1 MIPRRTRDKKFVSV
15 EFELKIGESS
25 RLGKKVARLSL
36 TIVISV
42 SPPFQLATSVPVLE
56 SSNDMA
62 PVEKPIA
69 IKVSD

>member
-1 MIPRRTRDKKFVSV
+1 MSQVAS
-15 EFELKIGESS
+15 E
-25 RLGKKVARLSL
+25 KKVARLSL